1 MTVMLDMFSPHT
13 DRAVPPS
20 FTKALKKV
28 DGSIGGNVTLE
39 CRVAGSQ
46 PMVISWYKDNKE
58 IHSGD
63 KYKSDFSESTASV
76 TIFGLDQSDSGVYIC
91 RAANDAGE
99 KETSGTLS
107 VKGQKIYSALHYK
120 CCVLTD
126 GL

>member
-1 MTVMLDMFSPHT
+1 MTVMFDNFPPHT

-28 DGSIGGNVTLE
+28 DGSIGSNVTLE

-46 PMVISWYKDNKE
+46 PMIIYWYKDNKE
-58 IHSGD
+58 IHSDD
-63 KYKSDFSESTASV
+63 KYKLDFTESTASV
-76 TIFGLDQSDSGVYIC
+76 TIIGLDQSNGGVYTC

-107 VKGQKIYSALHYK
+107 VKGQ
-120 CCVLTD
+120 TT
-126 GL
+126 